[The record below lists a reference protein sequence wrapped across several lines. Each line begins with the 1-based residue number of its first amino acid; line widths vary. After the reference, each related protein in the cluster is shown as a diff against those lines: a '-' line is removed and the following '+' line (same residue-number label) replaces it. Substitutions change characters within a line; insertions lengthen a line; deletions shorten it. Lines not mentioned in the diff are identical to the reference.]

1 LVSDGHAIDNESDL
15 IVSAP
20 RVNRAVGVLSEAR
33 KGEEN
38 GFQPAIANLERET
51 LDIALVHLGIGTSLG
66 RVNQGGGVT
75 GGHNEGGLRGSE
87 FEAGVDP
94 MRDIVTKGDELAKRV
109 EAVAGDDE
117 FVSLEREIGKAELP
131 GGVGEG
137 DTLEMIEA
145 LEETNFGSGD
155 KIA

>member
-1 LVSDGHAIDNESDL
+1 LVSDGHAIDNESNL
-15 IVSAP
+15 IVSAA
-20 RVNRAVGVLSEAR
+20 RVNRAVGVLGEAG

-38 GFQPAIANLERET
+38 SFQPAIANLERET
-51 LDIALVHLGIGTSLG
+51 LDIPLVHLGVGASLG
-66 RVNQGGGVT
+66 RVNQGSGVT
-75 GGHNEGGLRGSE
+75 GGHHEGGLRSSE
-87 FEAGVDP
+87 FEAGVDQ
-94 MRDIVTKGDELAKRV
+94 MRGIVTKRYELAKGV
-109 EAVAGDDE
+109 KTVASDHE

-137 DTLEMIEA
+137 DTLEMTKA